1 MNAAI
6 MIVSRLIVEAVEA
19 TGQRIKAEL
28 LRDEVRDLEFIQHY
42 GFASRPSKGSDGIG
56 IAIAGDRGR
65 TVVIATEDRQY
76 RPSLEDGEAALYS
89 RGACKILVKPNG
101 DVVVTSN
108 GSVFLGS
115 DSANQGV
122 VRKSDLDSVV
132 SALNAH
138 VHGVSGSATTTPTSA
153 PAVSNASTKVKSL

>member
-1 MNAAI
+1 
-6 MIVSRLIVEAVEA
+6 MIVSRLVIEAVEA
-19 TGQRIKAEL
+19 TGQHIKAEL
-28 LRDEVRDLEFIQHY
+28 LKDEVRDLEFVQHY
-42 GFASRPSKGSDGIG
+42 GFASRPSKGADGIG
-56 IAIAGDRGR
+56 VAIAGDRGR

-89 RGACKILVKPNG
+89 HGACKILVKPNG

-108 GSVFLGS
+108 GSVFLGG
-115 DSANQGV
+115 DSASQGV

-132 SALNAH
+132 SALNGH
-138 VHGVSGSATTTPTSA
+138 VHTSAASGSPTSTPTSA